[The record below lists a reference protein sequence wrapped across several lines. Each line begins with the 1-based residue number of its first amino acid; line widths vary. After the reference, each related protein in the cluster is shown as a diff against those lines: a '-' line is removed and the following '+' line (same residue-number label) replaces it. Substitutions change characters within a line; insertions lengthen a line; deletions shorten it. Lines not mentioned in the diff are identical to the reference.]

1 MQTGNKTVAN
11 HDETM
16 YVGYHPLSHF
26 STAHPEAIYQ
36 PSNTICMFV
45 YASFF
50 FVSSLSSMYQCILDL
65 RISSS
70 CSFPCSEL

>member
-50 FVSSLSSMYQCILDL
+50 LSRLFHLCINV
-65 RISSS
+65 
-70 CSFPCSEL
+70 F